1 MASTSYKI
9 RSAEQ
14 SIRDFESQYT
24 DGNLVGNWVGKEK
37 TRYDFV
43 LKYLSGRST
52 TRGYFVHS
60 FKDRND
66 NRFLAFLDCETIS
79 IGPDFDKVSVGDC
92 FTCKATVNRHG
103 TNTFKY
109 GSQDPFK
116 ETILNRIKFKS
127 WLGTTDRS
135 KKDPLIA
142 SDYE

>member
-1 MASTSYKI
+1 MAYKSQ
-9 RSAEQ
+9 SADQ
-14 SIRDFESQYT
+14 ALRDFETQYPEG
-24 DGNLVGNWVGKEK
+24 DLVGNWVGEEK

-52 TRGYFVHS
+52 SRGYFVHS